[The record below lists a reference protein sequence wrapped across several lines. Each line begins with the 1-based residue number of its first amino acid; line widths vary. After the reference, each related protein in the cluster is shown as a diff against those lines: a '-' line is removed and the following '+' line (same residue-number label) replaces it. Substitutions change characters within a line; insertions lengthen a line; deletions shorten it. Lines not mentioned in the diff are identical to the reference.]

1 MVNEKAKGYR
11 LGSLQWKWHFFKIG
25 VEDGEGEG
33 EGNVR
38 TYKILGSLE
47 ILAIKNWV
55 GKCPLCPPSSITPVY
70 VSSYSP

>member
-11 LGSLQWKWHFFKIG
+11 LGSLQWNWHFFKIG
-25 VEDGEGEG
+25 VEDGER

-47 ILAIKNWV
+47 ILAIKNDRD
-55 GKCPLCPPSSITPVY
+55 
-70 VSSYSP
+70 

>member
-47 ILAIKNWV
+47 ILAIKNFKFW
-55 GKCPLCPPSSITPVY
+55 
-70 VSSYSP
+70 

>member
-25 VEDGEGEG
+25 VEDGEE
-33 EGNVR
+33 EEEENVR

-47 ILAIKNWV
+47 ILAIK
-55 GKCPLCPPSSITPVY
+55 KFKTK
-70 VSSYSP
+70 